1 MRSHGRESSCSRRR
15 VPAVLRGGS
24 VGDRAAAVL
33 EQVVPDF
40 PDTSQAT
47 VAGCT
52 GARWACWTSGRPG
65 DPAAP
70 AHLAA
75 RAQLRPGT
83 GLANAP
89 ALALAA
95 NGRVP

>member
-1 MRSHGRESSCSRRR
+1 MLPGR
-15 VPAVLRGGS
+15 S

-52 GARWACWTSGRPG
+52 GVTLACWTTGCPG

-70 AHLAA
+70 AHLAG
-75 RAQLRPGT
+75 RPQLLAGT

-89 ALALAA
+89 APALALAGK
-95 NGRVP
+95 GRVP